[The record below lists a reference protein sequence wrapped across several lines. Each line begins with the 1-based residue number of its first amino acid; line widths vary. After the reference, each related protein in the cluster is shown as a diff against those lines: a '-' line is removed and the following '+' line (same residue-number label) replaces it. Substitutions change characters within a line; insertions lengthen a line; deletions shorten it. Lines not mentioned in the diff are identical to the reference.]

1 MWSET
6 MRNQFLKLLTATI
19 LMLVATGAAQAT
31 ETTFNAPMWN
41 GDRLDWCRDWSIGC
55 GKAAADTYCKTRG
68 CANALAFQQAAN
80 IGGSQRTRLI
90 GTGAVCAQSFC
101 DSSKSIT

>member
-31 ETTFNAPMWN
+31 ETTFNAPSGTATVSTGVETGRSAAVKPQLTHIAKLAAVRMLSRSS
-41 GDRLDWCRDWSIGC
+41 RLPIL
-55 GKAAADTYCKTRG
+55 AAHSEPG
-68 CANALAFQQAAN
+68 
-80 IGGSQRTRLI
+80 
-90 GTGAVCAQSFC
+90 
-101 DSSKSIT
+101 